1 MGHYSRYSK
10 KKKFNNNDYK
20 TGKKKVEIKHCCG
33 HTKIH
38 YIKWDNA
45 DKTIDFLETLLCNE
59 CEAEKLIEL
68 GAEIQEVSY
77 ADYKKYYQPVYI
89 KTVPDSY
96 DDIKKTIEIIATA
109 EEMNSAKIKCL
120 AKEMGEEVLDD
131 EY

>member
-1 MGHYSRYSK
+1 MSYSRYSK

-20 TGKKKVEIKHCCG
+20 IGKKKVEVKHCCG
-33 HTKIH
+33 HTKTH

-45 DKTIDFLETLLCNE
+45 ERTIDFLETLLCNE
-59 CEAEKLIEL
+59 CEAEKLIEM

-77 ADYKKYYQPVYI
+77 ADYKKYYQPAYI

-96 DDIKKTIEIIATA
+96 DDIKKTIEIIATE
-109 EEMNSAKIKCL
+109 EEMSNAKTKYL
-120 AKEMGEEVLDD
+120 ANEMGEEVLED